1 MRPLPEA
8 YATMSETLQG
18 QSKRVEAASSRV
30 FQTQACRSVETCRLF
45 EGNVGKPPKRRSQHL
60 LSATRM
66 FSSINRP
73 QPTSDF
79 IEPSMPDFIGPL
91 DACSIVALDPPLRGQ
106 LNELLDACSELSSVA
121 KVKQMSKSPDSNKL
135 LSTIP
140 LITSR
145 PPTTC
150 PANAPALAILGLT
163 SIVLPVT
170 RDSGPSIQTAWT
182 VAPTVAPHGW
192 GGIVKLDLRQSA
204 SMLEPSMLG
213 ILQVSDPNKHQE
225 ACSVGQTSSLAA
237 GRGSLPSLHQRRRT
251 TYDAWCYETGAWI
264 RQKRGSLAKNERTR
278 PPQRH
283 TPWSPQSDA
292 DISTLSRLGLPNP
305 VVTRPTAQHGNGSSV
320 HQEVDNGDDKFECV
334 PGVENDITNGG
345 GNHEPHTGVADGTH
359 KLRRLYSFRRRSTFR
374 EFAPWTIEGD
384 GIIESETED
393 GYGIS
398 SWQLNELLAG

>member
-1 MRPLPEA
+1 
-8 YATMSETLQG
+8 MSETLRG
-18 QSKRVEAASSRV
+18 QSKRVEPTSSWV
-30 FQTQACRSVETCRLF
+30 FQTQASRSVETCRLVV
-45 EGNVGKPPKRRSQHL
+45 GNVGKPPKRRSQHL

-66 FSSINRP
+66 FSSINPP

-79 IEPSMPDFIGPL
+79 VEPSMPDFIGPL
-91 DACSIVALDPPLRGQ
+91 DACSILALDPPLRGQ

-121 KVKQMSKSPDSNKL
+121 KVKQVSKSPDSNKL

-140 LITSR
+140 LVTPR

-150 PANAPALAILGLT
+150 PVNAPALTNLGLT
-163 SIVLPVT
+163 SIVLT
-170 RDSGPSIQTAWT
+170 RDSGPSIQTART
-182 VAPTVAPHGW
+182 AAPTVAPHGW

-204 SMLEPSMLG
+204 SMLELPSMLG
-213 ILQVSDPNKHQE
+213 TLQVSDPNKHQE

-237 GRGSLPSLHQRRRT
+237 GRGILPSIRQRRRT

-264 RQKRGSLAKNERTR
+264 RQKRGSLTKNKRTR

-283 TPWSPQSDA
+283 TPRSPQSDA
-292 DISTLSRLGLPNP
+292 DISNWTSASLGLPNP
-305 VVTRPTAQHGNGSSV
+305 VVTRSTAQHGNGPSV

-334 PGVENDITNGG
+334 PGVENDVTHGG
-345 GNHEPHTGVADGTH
+345 DNHEPHAGVADGTH

-384 GIIESETED
+384 GIIESEAED
-393 GYGIS
+393 GYGFS